1 MRMAAVFGLNQV
13 VSHGFG
19 VFLFAALLPLM
30 RESIAISNW
39 QLASIG
45 ALTQL
50 SYLAGALLLGLIGHR
65 IGTVRLALVTTSL
78 TTGLL
83 FLMSQL
89 RDPLHITLALVI
101 LAASASIS
109 WGTIVEIISRYAN
122 KASCST
128 TMSCASSGT
137 AWGYGINGLLI
148 LLVVPHLGWESGWV
162 IAGGVG
168 VLALILSWNLLRGLA
183 PAGVASFDTD
193 AANVISV
200 AGAEA
205 IPARQLLAVILRER
219 TAFFACLICCLVGFS
234 AMPFSAWLNLYLDER
249 GLPAALGGYTWTVV
263 GITGM
268 IAGLLIGKLAD
279 HKGHGT
285 AFTVIFSGFALGLLA
300 FMFDPA
306 RWALLAGF
314 GYGLMYFPMW
324 GIVAGWVSQHY
335 GSTATMQI
343 NGVCMVTFGMGG
355 TLGNLLAGYLREA
368 TGSLSLMYD
377 ILTVTALLLVALGLF
392 IRHTGKGA
400 AVTEGVIPPLS
411 DAA

>member
-1 MRMAAVFGLNQV
+1 MRMAAIFGLNQV

-30 RESIAISNW
+30 RESINISNW

-65 IGTVRLALVTTSL
+65 VGTVRLALTTTTV

-83 FLMSQL
+83 LLMSQL
-89 RDPLHITLALVI
+89 RDPLHITMALVV
-101 LAASASIS
+101 LAACASIS
-109 WGTIVEIISRYAN
+109 WGTIVEVISRYAS
-122 KASCST
+122 KDSCST

-148 LLVVPHLGWESGWV
+148 LLVVPLLGWESSWI
-162 IAGGVG
+162 IAGSVG
-168 VLALILSWNLLRGLA
+168 ALALMLSWNLFRKLGRVETAL
-183 PAGVASFDTD
+183 GVAANN
-193 AANVISV
+193 AA
-200 AGAEA
+200 AHAESDA
-205 IPARQLLAVILRER
+205 IPARRLLAVIMRER
-219 TAFFACLICCLVGFS
+219 TAFFACLICFLVGFS

-263 GITGM
+263 GVTGM
-268 IAGLLIGKLAD
+268 VAGLLVGKLAD
-279 HKGHGT
+279 RKGHGT
-285 AFTVIFSGFALGLLA
+285 AFTVIFSGFALGLVA

-324 GIVAGWVSQHY
+324 GVVAGWVSQHY

-343 NGVCMVTFGMGG
+343 NGVCMVTFGLGG
-355 TLGNLLAGYLREA
+355 ALGNLLAGYLREV
-368 TGSLSLMYD
+368 TGSLSMVYD
-377 ILTVTALLLVALGLF
+377 ILTVTALLLVALGLY
-392 IRHTGKGA
+392 INSSGKKPTPG
-400 AVTEGVIPPLS
+400 VTEPPLA

>member
-1 MRMAAVFGLNQV
+1 MRMAAIFGLNQV

-30 RESIAISNW
+30 RESISISNW
-39 QLASIG
+39 QLAAIG

-65 IGTVRLALVTTSL
+65 VGTVRLALVTTSL
-78 TTGLL
+78 TTTLL

-89 RDPLHITLALVI
+89 RDPLHITLALII

-109 WGTIVEIISRYAN
+109 WGTIVEIISRYAS

-128 TMSCASSGT
+128 SMSCASSGT
-137 AWGYGINGLLI
+137 AWGYGANGLLI
-148 LLVVPHLGWESGWV
+148 LLVVPLFGWESSWI
-162 IAGGVG
+162 IAGVIGV
-168 VLALILSWNLLRGLA
+168 VALMLSWRLLRGFQPTVVTA
-183 PAGVASFDTD
+183 DVSADSA
-193 AANVISV
+193 
-200 AGAEA
+200 A
-205 IPARQLLAVILRER
+205 IPAMKLLGVILGER
-219 TAFFACLICCLVGFS
+219 TALFACLICFLVGFS
-234 AMPFSAWLNLYLDER
+234 AMPFSAWLNVYLDEL

-279 HKGHGT
+279 RKGHGT
-285 AFTVIFSGFALGLLA
+285 AFTVIFSGFAIGLLA

-324 GIVAGWVSQHY
+324 GVVAGWVSQHY

-343 NGVCMVTFGMGG
+343 NGVCMVTFGLGG
-355 TLGNLLAGYLREA
+355 AIGNLLAGYLREA
-368 TGSLSLMYD
+368 TGSLNLVYD
-377 ILTVTALLLVALGLF
+377 ILTLTALLLVALGLF
-392 IRHTGKGA
+392 IRHTGKGT
-400 AVTEGVIPPLS
+400 AVAVGSVPQLP

>member
-1 MRMAAVFGLNQV
+1 MRMAAIFGLNQV

-30 RESIAISNW
+30 RESINISNW
-39 QLASIG
+39 QLAAIG

-65 IGTVRLALVTTSL
+65 VGTVRLALVTTSL
-78 TTGLL
+78 TTALL

-89 RDPLHITLALVI
+89 RDPLHITLALII

-109 WGTIVEIISRYAN
+109 WGTIVEIISRYAS

-128 TMSCASSGT
+128 SMSCASSGT
-137 AWGYGINGLLI
+137 AWGYGANGLLI
-148 LLVVPHLGWESGWV
+148 LLVVPLFGWESSWV
-162 IAGGVG
+162 IAGVIGVI
-168 VLALILSWNLLRGLA
+168 ALMLSWRLLRGLE
-183 PAGVASFDTD
+183 PTVVAADSSADT
-193 AANVISV
+193 A
-200 AGAEA
+200 A
-205 IPARQLLAVILRER
+205 IPAMRLLGVILGER
-219 TAFFACLICCLVGFS
+219 TALFACLICFLVGFS
-234 AMPFSAWLNLYLDER
+234 AMPFSAWLNIYLGEL

-263 GITGM
+263 GVTGM
-268 IAGLLIGKLAD
+268 VAGLLIGKLAD
-279 HKGHGT
+279 RKGHGT
-285 AFTVIFSGFALGLLA
+285 AFTVIFSGFAIGLLA

-324 GIVAGWVSQHY
+324 GVVAGWVSQYY

-343 NGVCMVTFGMGG
+343 NGVCMVTFGLGG
-355 TLGNLLAGYLREA
+355 ALGNLLAGYLREA
-368 TGSLSLMYD
+368 TGSLNLVYD

-392 IRHTGKGA
+392 IRYTGKGT
-400 AVTEGVIPPLS
+400 AVTEGAIPPLS

>member
-1 MRMAAVFGLNQV
+1 MRMAAIFGLNQV

-30 RESIAISNW
+30 RESINISNW
-39 QLASIG
+39 QLAAIG

-65 IGTVRLALVTTSL
+65 VGTVRLALVTTSL
-78 TTGLL
+78 TTALL

-89 RDPLHITLALVI
+89 RDPLHITLALII

-109 WGTIVEIISRYAN
+109 WGTIVEIISRYAS

-128 TMSCASSGT
+128 SMSCASSGT
-137 AWGYGINGLLI
+137 AWGYGANGLLI
-148 LLVVPHLGWESGWV
+148 LLVVPLFGWESSWV
-162 IAGGVG
+162 IAGVIGVI
-168 VLALILSWNLLRGLA
+168 ALMLSWRLLRGLE
-183 PAGVASFDTD
+183 PTVVAADSSADT
-193 AANVISV
+193 A
-200 AGAEA
+200 A
-205 IPARQLLAVILRER
+205 IPAMRLLGVILGER
-219 TAFFACLICCLVGFS
+219 TALFACLICFLVGFS
-234 AMPFSAWLNLYLDER
+234 AMPFSAWLNIYLGEL

-263 GITGM
+263 GVTGM

-279 HKGHGT
+279 RKGHGT
-285 AFTVIFSGFALGLLA
+285 AFTVIFSGFAIGLLA

-324 GIVAGWVSQHY
+324 GVVAGWVSQYY

-343 NGVCMVTFGMGG
+343 NGVCMVTFGLGG
-355 TLGNLLAGYLREA
+355 ALGNLLAGYLREA
-368 TGSLSLMYD
+368 TGSLNLVYD

-392 IRHTGKGA
+392 IRYTGKGT
-400 AVTEGVIPPLS
+400 AVTEGAIPPLS

>member
-1 MRMAAVFGLNQV
+1 MRMAAIFGLNQV

-30 RESIAISNW
+30 REAISISNW
-39 QLASIG
+39 QLAAIG

-65 IGTVRLALVTTSL
+65 IGTVRLALTTTSL
-78 TTGLL
+78 TTTLL

-89 RDPLHITLALVI
+89 RDPLQITLALVL

-109 WGTIVEIISRYAN
+109 WGTIVEMISRYASKTN
-122 KASCST
+122 CST

-148 LLVVPHLGWESGWV
+148 LLVVPLLGWESGWI
-162 IAGGVG
+162 IAGGIG
-168 VLALILSWNLLRGLA
+168 LLALILSWNLLRGLA
-183 PAGVASFDTD
+183 PVEVASLNTGADN
-193 AANVISV
+193 AASRVESD
-200 AGAEA
+200 A
-205 IPARQLLAVILRER
+205 IPARRLLAVILRER
-219 TAFFACLICCLVGFS
+219 AAFFACLICFLVGFS

-263 GITGM
+263 GVTGM
-268 IAGLLIGKLAD
+268 LAGLLIGKLAD
-279 HKGHGT
+279 RRGHGT

-343 NGVCMVTFGMGG
+343 NGVCMVTFGLGG
-355 TLGNLLAGYLREA
+355 ALGNMLAGYLREA
-368 TGSLSLMYD
+368 TGSLNLMYD
-377 ILTVTALLLVALGLF
+377 ILTLTAVLLVALGLY
-392 IRHTGKGA
+392 IRSSGKKPTPDS
-400 AVTEGVIPPLS
+400 AVPSLA
-411 DAA
+411 DAV